1 MQAVSLSDARAP
13 LVLAIDIGTSSVRAL
28 MFDADGNQIE
38 ESESQTSW
46 NLTETEDSGLT
57 ADADALVELV
67 CSTIDATLD
76 NAASRTGDIAAVGCS
91 SFWHSMLGL
100 DISQQPCTAL
110 YMWIDNRSK
119 ADAHQLREDPDLSA
133 TMRNETGCRPHSS
146 YWPAKLSWL
155 RRNDPTL
162 IDKVR
167 HWVSFT
173 DYLMYRLTGELTTS
187 ICMASGTGLLDIR
200 SCEWHETLAQ
210 RFGVDLSSLPPLIDR
225 TESLPPLLDEYRQR
239 WQALASVPW
248 YPALGDG
255 AAANLGSGCVG
266 SDRIAMTIGT
276 SAAMRIIVPAEG
288 PASPVPLWEYRLDQE
303 LRVVGGALSNGGNV
317 TRWLAN
323 VIASGDIESLSNEA
337 SKSGEP
343 DDHGLTWLPFF
354 AGERSPSWN
363 DEAFG
368 SLLGLRFSTTRADIF
383 RAALE
388 GTAYRLAA
396 VYDELKSIAGAIHE
410 IHANGGAALN
420 SPLWMS
426 IIASSF
432 GHSIEAMDAD
442 AEVSARGA
450 AISALNAVGELPRL
464 RPATIDSRAMYE
476 PKPDHGPIYAA
487 ARTRQT
493 SYEDAVNSVQTRVDA
508 NRA

>member
-1 MQAVSLSDARAP
+1 MQVVPISEARAP

-28 MFDADGNQIE
+28 LFDADGNQIE
-38 ESESQTSW
+38 DTESQKSW
-46 NLTETEDSGLT
+46 VLTETADGGLT
-57 ADADALVELV
+57 ADANDLLELV
-67 CSTIDATLD
+67 CSTIDATLHH
-76 NAASRTGDIAAVGCS
+76 SGTRSHDISAVGCTA
-91 SFWHSMLGL
+91 FWHSMLGL
-100 DISQQPCTAL
+100 DKADKPCSPV

-119 ADAHQLREDPDLSA
+119 ADAHRLREDQELSLV
-133 TMRNETGCRPHSS
+133 MRGETGCRPHSS
-146 YWPAKLSWL
+146 YWPAKLTWL
-155 RRNDPTL
+155 RRTDSET
-162 IDKVR
+162 DGRAR
-167 HWVSFT
+167 HWVSFS
-173 DYLMYRLTGELTTS
+173 DYLMLQLTGTLATS

-200 SCEWHETLAQ
+200 TCEWHESLAR
-210 RFGVDLSSLPPLIDR
+210 RFDVASSSLPPLVDR
-225 TESLPPLLDEYRQR
+225 SDPLPPLLAAYGRR
-239 WQALASVPW
+239 WPALASVPW
-248 YPALGDG
+248 FPALGDG

-288 PASPVPLWEYRLDQE
+288 PTSPIALWEYRLDRT

-317 TRWLAN
+317 TRWLAD
-323 VIASGDIESLSNEA
+323 VIASGDIEVLSNEA
-337 SKSGEP
+337 SVTGEP

-368 SLLGLRFSTTRADIF
+368 TLLGLRFSTTRADIF

-388 GTAYRLAA
+388 GTGYRLAA
-396 VYDELKSIAGAIHE
+396 VYDELKAMASSDHE

-432 GHSIEAMDAD
+432 GHTIEAMDAD

-450 AISALNAVGELPRL
+450 AISALNAIGEMPLLRPDIIASSAVYEPRQEHHQIYASARL
-464 RPATIDSRAMYE
+464 R
-476 PKPDHGPIYAA
+476 
-487 ARTRQT
+487 QT
-493 SYEDAVNSVQTRVDA
+493 AYEDAVNSVHVLA
-508 NRA
+508 NRSEA